1 MISIS
6 NLGAGKVI
14 KGQKVIIELVDF
26 PKNDF
31 GIIEGKVTSITSIA
45 KDNKYEILVQLP
57 ASLKTSYNK
66 ELPAK
71 AILKGSAKIITKD
84 KRLLERFFEKIIVA
98 IQR

>member
-1 MISIS
+1 MICFNTIK
-6 NLGAGKVI
+6 NEYPELGGNYKVI
-14 KGQKVIIELVDF
+14 HHTTFINNLI
-26 PKNDF
+26 
-31 GIIEGKVTSITSIA
+31 